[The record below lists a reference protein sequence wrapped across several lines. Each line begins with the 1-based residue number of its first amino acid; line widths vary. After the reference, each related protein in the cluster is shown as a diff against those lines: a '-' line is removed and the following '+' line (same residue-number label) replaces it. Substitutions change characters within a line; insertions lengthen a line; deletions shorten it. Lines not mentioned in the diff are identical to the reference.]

1 MYLPTLVTVG
11 HYFKKKRALATGIAV
26 CGSGIGGFIF
36 APLSQYLIEMYTW
49 KGAMWIIAAICL
61 NGVVI
66 GTLLRPIESIEC
78 APVVME
84 FDNRQENDNRKQ
96 NNNRQENGQDQKLIK
111 KECLESE
118 VVSGKRQCCDAS
130 EFFDFSLLKSL
141 TFLVYGCSC
150 FLCML
155 GKFWRERMSHLRTKR
170 TWWDVDQRRLWLNW
184 VTIPSDLSPSLSVSI
199 NRRPKLSMDWTVDT
213 LLRLTL
219 ENHRTRTAQSSCVG
233 CSRRVHRIMYLADK
247 RGNILLNILLI
258 L

>member
-1 MYLPTLVTVG
+1 MGMMYLPTLVTVG

-78 APVVME
+78 ASVVME
-84 FDNRQENDNRKQ
+84 FNNRQENDNRKQ

-111 KECLESE
+111 NECLESE
-118 VVSGKRQCCDAS
+118 IVSGKRQCCDAS

-155 GKFWRERMSHLRTKR
+155 GKFWREKNEPPQDKANMVGRGPAKTLI
-170 TWWDVDQRRLWLNW
+170 RL
-184 VTIPSDLSPSLSVSI
+184 D
-199 NRRPKLSMDWTVDT
+199 
-213 LLRLTL
+213 
-219 ENHRTRTAQSSCVG
+219 NHPV
-233 CSRRVHRIMYLADK
+233 
-247 RGNILLNILLI
+247 
-258 L
+258 